1 MTDVVNEQVV
11 AAPGTTV
18 SVRVPGS
25 TGNVG
30 PGFDTLGLALGHYDE
45 LTVTR
50 IDSGLE
56 FELSGEGS
64 QNVPRSA
71 EHLVVRSMRAAFDA
85 AGAGPLPGLRLKAHN
100 RIPHGRGMGSSASA
114 VVAGVLAAN
123 ALLSEGT
130 RLDDHAVLQVCS
142 QLEGHPDNVA
152 PTLYGGLTV
161 SYEQDGQ
168 FVSVPVRVHEDI
180 VPVVA
185 VPDFEVVT
193 SVARGLLP
201 DTVAH
206 RTAAVTAGR
215 AALLVE
221 AMSNR
226 PEHLLPATF
235 DLLHQP
241 FRAQAMAPSF
251 ELMTRLRERGFAAL
265 ISGAGPTI
273 LTLAH
278 GAQQAER
285 VVSAIEKITSSPD
298 SPAHAHNGTV
308 VSWRVMAL
316 RVPAEGAK
324 VGVSTQ

>member
-1 MTDVVNEQVV
+1 MNVPTIAE
-11 AAPGTTV
+11 PGTRV

-30 PGFDTLGLALGHYDE
+30 PGFDTIGLALGHYDD

-50 IDSGLE
+50 VDSGLE
-56 FELSGEGS
+56 FDLTGQGA
-64 QNVPRSA
+64 QDVPRT
-71 EHLVVRSMRAAFDA
+71 ERHLVVRAMQAAFDA
-85 AGAGPLPGLRLKAHN
+85 AGAGALPGLHLAAHN
-100 RIPHGRGMGSSASA
+100 RIPHGRGIGSSASA

-123 ALLSEGT
+123 ALLPEDA

-142 QLEGHPDNVA
+142 RMEGHPDNVA

-161 SYEQDGQ
+161 SFEQDGQ
-168 FVSVPVRVHEDI
+168 YTSVPVTVHQDL
-180 VPVVA
+180 VAVVA
-185 VPDFEVVT
+185 IPDFEVAT

-201 DTVAH
+201 EMVSH

-221 AMSNR
+221 AVSNS

-241 FRAQAMAPSF
+241 YRAQVMGPSF
-251 ELMTRLRERGFAAL
+251 ALMSQLRERGHAAL
-265 ISGAGPTI
+265 ISGAGPTV

-278 GAQQAER
+278 GRAAAQDAVDAFSE
-285 VVSAIEKITSSPD
+285 ITGEPHGAACVHD
-298 SPAHAHNGTV
+298 GAPA
-308 VSWRVMAL
+308 SWEVLPL
-316 RVPAEGAK
+316 RVPSQGAK
-324 VGVSTQ
+324 VTLDTQ

>member
-1 MTDVVNEQVV
+1 MTEVVNEQVV
-11 AAPGTTV
+11 AAPATSV

-30 PGFDTLGLALGHYDE
+30 PGFDTLGLALGYYDE

-50 IDSGLE
+50 IESGLE
-56 FELSGEGS
+56 FELTGEGS
-64 QNVPRSA
+64 ENVPHTA
-71 EHLVVRSMRAAFDA
+71 DHLVVRSMQAVFDA
-85 AGAGPLPGLRLKAHN
+85 AGAGSLPGLRLKAHN
-100 RIPHGRGMGSSASA
+100 QIPHGRGMGSSASA

-123 ALLSEGT
+123 ALLSDT
-130 RLDDHAVLQVCS
+130 ARLDDRTILQVCS
-142 QLEGHPDNVA
+142 HLEGHPDNVA

-161 SYEQDGQ
+161 SFEQNGE
-168 FVSVPVRVHEDI
+168 FVSVPVHVHENVIPI
-180 VPVVA
+180 VA
-185 VPDFEVVT
+185 IPDFEVAT

-221 AMSNR
+221 ALSNR
-226 PEHLLPATF
+226 PEYLLPATF

-241 FRAQAMAPSF
+241 YRAQAMGPSF
-251 ELMTRLRERGFAAL
+251 ELMTQLRERGFAAL
-265 ISGAGPTI
+265 ISGAGPTV
-273 LTLAH
+273 LTLAN
-278 GAQQAER
+278 GPEAAEQ
-285 VVSAIEKITSSPD
+285 VVAAIDEITADADSA
-298 SPAHAHNGTV
+298 AHTHNSED

-324 VGVSTQ
+324 VDVSTQ

>member
-1 MTDVVNEQVV
+1 MTDVVNEQAV
-11 AAPGTTV
+11 AAPGTSV

-30 PGFDTLGLALGHYDE
+30 PGFDTLGLALGYYDE

-64 QNVPRSA
+64 EHVPHTA
-71 EHLVVRSMRAAFDA
+71 DHLVVRAMQAVFDA
-85 AGAGPLPGLRLKAHN
+85 AGAGSLPGLRLEAHN

-123 ALLSEGT
+123 ALLAQDR
-130 RLDDHAVLQVCS
+130 RLDQHAVLQVCS

-161 SYEQDGQ
+161 SFEQNGTY
-168 FVSVPVRVHEDI
+168 VSVPVHVHQDVI
-180 VPVVA
+180 PVVA
-185 VPDFEVVT
+185 IPDFEVAT
-193 SVARGLLP
+193 SLARGLLP

-226 PEHLLPATF
+226 PEYLLPATF

-241 FRAQAMAPSF
+241 FRAQAMGPSF
-251 ELMTRLRERGFAAL
+251 ALMTQLRELGFAAV
-265 ISGAGPTI
+265 ISGAGPTV
-273 LTLAH
+273 LTLAN
-278 GAQQAER
+278 GADAAER
-285 VVSAIEKITSSPD
+285 AVAAIKRITADPD
-298 SPAHAHNGTV
+298 SAAHTHNSED

>member
-1 MTDVVNEQVV
+1 MTDVVNEQEV

-30 PGFDTLGLALGHYDE
+30 PGFDTLGLALGYYDE

-50 IDSGLE
+50 IESGLE

-64 QNVPRSA
+64 KDVPQTA
-71 EHLVVRSMRAAFDA
+71 DHLVVRSMQAVFDA
-85 AGAGPLPGLRLKAHN
+85 AGAGSLPGLRLKAHN
-100 RIPHGRGMGSSASA
+100 QIPHGRGMGSSASA

-123 ALLSEGT
+123 VLLSEGT

-161 SYEQDGQ
+161 SFEQDGQ
-168 FVSVPVRVHEDI
+168 FVSVPVRVHEDVI
-180 VPVVA
+180 PVVA
-185 VPDFEVVT
+185 IPDFEVAT

-206 RTAAVTAGR
+206 RTAAITAGR

-221 AMSNR
+221 ALSNR
-226 PEHLLPATF
+226 PEYLLPATF

-241 FRAQAMAPSF
+241 YRAQAMGPSF
-251 ELMTRLRERGFAAL
+251 ELMTQLREREFAAL
-265 ISGAGPTI
+265 ISGAGPTV
-273 LTLAH
+273 LTLAN
-278 GAQQAER
+278 GTQEAER
-285 VVSAIEKITSSPD
+285 VVAAIEKITADPD
-298 SPAHAHNGTV
+298 SPAHTHNSAD